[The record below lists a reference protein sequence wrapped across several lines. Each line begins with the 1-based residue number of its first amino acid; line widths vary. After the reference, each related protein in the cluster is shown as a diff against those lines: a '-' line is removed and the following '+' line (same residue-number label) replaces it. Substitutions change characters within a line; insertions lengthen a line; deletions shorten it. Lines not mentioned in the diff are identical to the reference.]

1 MTVRGHVTN
10 GRLVVDLPTDLP
22 EGTEVELVA
31 VGEPQEAN
39 VPADAPLDI
48 IGYIE
53 RMTPE
58 EQAQND
64 RLLERDRLYGLERA
78 PDEK

>member
-10 GRLVVDLPTDLP
+10 GRLVVDVPTDLP
-22 EGTEVELVA
+22 EGTEVDLVA
-31 VGEPQEAN
+31 VTDAVEVAA
-39 VPADAPLDI
+39 PADGPLDI
-48 IGYIE
+48 IGYVE

-58 EQAQND
+58 ERAQND

>member
-10 GRLVVDLPTDLP
+10 GRLVVDVPTDLP
-22 EGTEVELVA
+22 EGTEIELVA
-31 VGEPQEAN
+31 VTEA
-39 VPADAPLDI
+39 VETTAPAGAQLDI

-58 EQAQND
+58 EHAQNE

-78 PDEK
+78 PDER

>member
-10 GRLVVDLPTDLP
+10 GRLVVDAPTDLP

-31 VGEPQEAN
+31 VVDVIEAN
-39 VPADAPLDI
+39 APPDAPLDVI
-48 IGYIE
+48 AYVE

-58 EQAQND
+58 ELAQD
-64 RLLERDRLYGLERA
+64 RRLLERDRIHGDKRA
-78 PDEK
+78 PDEV